1 MNYQSTGTAV
11 KTQINDLHEITSNL
25 SNDINNIRKSTG
37 IIKPID
43 IAFISNDKPN
53 STLSYEY
60 LDNGEIRFTCHK
72 ENGYYGF
79 GLLISNNFSLV
90 KNKNIQLLV
99 KSNISCGMIF
109 REYVTHYAWGGY
121 DHKDTNT
128 PAGPFTVYSD
138 QIIGN
143 KINKLIFNT
152 NTDKIYDND
161 NLAFIFEFNNN
172 IQEDFIFDIL
182 INDITDNINDEY
194 NIYEL
199 NKLKSNI
206 GFISF
211 DDVTYSGFKNSSV
224 VVANNGN
231 NYIDLDQY
239 IIATKSHSYSYNI
252 KFKPFTL
259 DVSEYNN
266 PNRLWLY
273 GSVYV
278 RLNNFLFSD
287 NNYTFYI
294 KIHRLDG
301 SLPINTF
308 SIIISSA
315 ANNWQYSYS
324 SYFNIHSNTY
334 DNDTIISSFNTASD
348 VAKTELDSSKN
359 YYLNIRYNKD
369 LYPSNNE
376 IISTYD
382 SEFEIE
388 LLISDNNNRVLA
400 TNLIDFDKSEYY
412 TKSEINE
419 MINIPTKYI
428 TCWGDSLT
436 AGGGWTAQLSSLSG
450 LPVYN
455 GGTGGEN
462 STTIVARQGADAMIV
477 NNITIPADTSE
488 ILITSRTGDT
498 GITTVEG
505 KKVAPL
511 LQGGS
516 HVNPCKIGDIEGT
529 LRWTGSNYAD
539 TSGTWVFK
547 RSIAGDA
554 ITINRPTVLRTNFD
568 MTKNDPYLMIIFI
581 GQNGGWNNNLDDLV
595 RQHKMMIEHS
605 NANHVIILGLSSGSA
620 ASREDYE
627 ARMKKEFGRYFI
639 SLREYLSTPIYENGE
654 IVSCYGIADQDAN
667 VAMDYISQNASGK
680 TVLQEIND
688 GIVPHAILADGVHYT
703 SGTKTVIGN
712 LIYKR
717 CKELNIF

>member
-1 MNYQSTGTAV
+1 M
-11 KTQINDLHEITSNL
+11 
-25 SNDINNIRKSTG
+25 
-37 IIKPID
+37 
-43 IAFISNDKPN
+43 
-53 STLSYEY
+53 
-60 LDNGEIRFTCHK
+60 
-72 ENGYYGF
+72 
-79 GLLISNNFSLV
+79 
-90 KNKNIQLLV
+90 KNKNIQLLFR
-99 KSNISCGMIF
+99 SNITCGMLF
-109 REYVTHYAWGGY
+109 KEYVTQYAWGGY
-121 DHKDTNT
+121 KHKGTNT

-138 QIIGN
+138 KIIGN

-161 NLAFIFEFNNN
+161 DLAFLFEFNNN

-182 INDITDNINDEY
+182 INDIADNINDEY
-194 NIYEL
+194 NEYTL

-211 DDVTYSGFKNSSV
+211 DDIYSGFKNSSIIIY
-224 VVANNGN
+224 NNGN
-231 NYIDLDQY
+231 NNIDLGQY

-266 PNRLWLY
+266 PTRAWLY

-294 KIHRLDG
+294 KIHKLDG

-308 SIIISSA
+308 GIIISSA
-315 ANNWQYSYS
+315 ANNWQYPYS

-334 DNDTIISSFNTASD
+334 DNDTIILSFNTASD
-348 VAKTELDSSKN
+348 VTKTELDSSKE
-359 YYLNIRYNKD
+359 YYLNIYYQMNLR
-369 LYPSNNE
+369 PSNNE

-388 LLISDNNNRVLA
+388 LLAIDNNNKNIA
-400 TNLIDFDKSEYY
+400 TDLIDFNKDNYY
-412 TKSEINE
+412 TKSEVNS
-419 MINIPTKYI
+419 MIGIPTKYI

-462 STTIVARQGADAMIV
+462 SATIVARQGADAMVV

-488 ILITSRTGDT
+488 ILIASRTGDT
-498 GITTVEG
+498 GITTVDG
-505 KKVAPL
+505 KKATPL

-547 RSIAGDA
+547 RSTTGDA

-667 VAMDYISQNASGK
+667 IAMDYVAQNASGK
-680 TVLQEIND
+680 TVLQEITE

-703 SGTKTVIGN
+703 SGTKTVIGD